1 MEYLEIIGIIFIKV
15 FNMKVELRNP
25 NIIMKLSRLGSFH
38 QSKLSF
44 LRSFLNEFKDW
55 EYNRDLFELDEKGYG
70 VAVYSFKKKD
80 RVYSLVCFANKIN
93 DNDRSDRVIA
103 TKWDAAFTL
112 YDGVPDKKDIKRL
125 KKEVPKQEV
134 GRLSYKELT
143 LSRANRSVRIFNHV
157 IDSLSNGVQ
166 PNEDLLKK
174 VGYLYRTTAVYG
186 SGKFGLADRFR
197 IKNREEIN
205 GPFRLEMML
214 VYLVRQFTFDQVNHI
229 SKHKNP
235 DNAVTLDKKICKNLG
250 IGNST
255 GLGMA
260 PFIVNHPTLLNNWIL
275 SREKALKKIREIK
288 KVKSADSKLF
298 KECVKNSI
306 KNITSWNT
314 ESEYQLGKIKLLLKD
329 VEKFLMFLENDFS
342 FNEDY
347 PFNRIYLWLEN
358 ETCEE
363 CTEYVVSIMME
374 PFNGIIDPLI
384 KEMSSDEEKHFNI
397 PTNRTVDELIKI
409 LETNYSN
416 IINIDFKKKENNKK
430 FWFISKNKEEP
441 RLADRFD
448 EQGAELEQP
457 LAIARDIKKLYQK
470 LKITEKNICI
480 ANFLINNSDLRHVV
494 RRAFIIEKFPY
505 SEIQDNTIS
514 EKIIPIDMLRLKLSF
529 FGALKFDPRSD
540 KWLRICMFQG
550 APLPK
555 ELKNFDD
562 QWVYKSQ

>member
-1 MEYLEIIGIIFIKV
+1 MNI
-15 FNMKVELRNP
+15 ELRDP
-25 NIIMKLSRLGSFH
+25 NIVMKLSRLGSFH

-55 EYNRDLFELDEKGYG
+55 DYKRDLFNLDKNGFG
-70 VAVYSFKKKD
+70 VAVYSFKKKE

-93 DNDRSDRVIA
+93 DDERSDRVIA

-112 YDGVPDKKDIKRL
+112 HDGEPDKDDIERL
-125 KKEVPKQEV
+125 KNEVPKQEV

-143 LSRANRSVRIFNHV
+143 LSRANKSLRVFDHV
-157 IDSLSNGVQ
+157 IESLSNGKQ
-166 PNEDLLKK
+166 PDLDLLEK

-214 VYLVRQFTFDQVNHI
+214 VYLVRQFTFDQVNHVA
-229 SKHKNP
+229 KNKNP
-235 DNAVTLDKKICKNLG
+235 DKAVSLDPKICKNLG

-275 SREKALKKIREIK
+275 CRETALKKIREIK
-288 KVKSADSKLF
+288 SIDVGEKNLF
-298 KECVKNSI
+298 KSCLKSSI

-314 ESEYQLGKIKLLLKD
+314 ESEFQQKKIKDLLRD
-329 VEKFLMFLENDFS
+329 IQKFLDFIENK
-342 FNEDY
+342 FNFEEDY
-347 PFNRIYLWLEN
+347 PFNRIYLWIEK

-363 CTEYVVSIMME
+363 CIEYVVSIMME
-374 PFNGIIDPLI
+374 PFGKIIEPLV
-384 KEMSSDEEKHFNI
+384 KQMSSDEDQYFNI
-397 PTNRTVDELIKI
+397 PTYRTINELRSII
-409 LETNYSN
+409 QDRYSN
-416 IINIDFKKKENNKK
+416 ILSINFKEKKNQKK
-430 FWFISKNKEEP
+430 FWFISRNKEEP
-441 RLADRFD
+441 RIADRFK
-448 EQGAELEQP
+448 EQGSDLEQP
-457 LAIARDIKKLYQK
+457 LAIARDIKKLYERLQLSK
-470 LKITEKNICI
+470 DDQTVDK
-480 ANFLINNSDLRHVV
+480 FLAENSDLRHVV
-494 RRAFIIEKFPY
+494 RRAFIVEKFPY

-514 EKIIPIDMLRLKLSF
+514 EDMVPIDMLRLKLSF

-550 APLPK
+550 APLPDD
-555 ELKNFDD
+555 LKNYDD
-562 QWVYKSQ
+562 HWVYKN

>member
-1 MEYLEIIGIIFIKV
+1 
-15 FNMKVELRNP
+15 MKVELRDP

-44 LRSFLNEFKDW
+44 LRSFLREFKDW
-55 EYNRDLFELDEKGYG
+55 DYKRDVFNLDNNGFG
-70 VAVYSFKKKD
+70 VAVYSFKKKE

-93 DNDRSDRVIA
+93 DDDRSDRVIA

-112 YDGVPDKKDIKRL
+112 YDGVPDIKDIERL
-125 KKEVPKQEV
+125 KNEVPKQEV

-143 LSRANRSVRIFNHV
+143 LSRANKSVRIFNHV
-157 IDSLSNGVQ
+157 VESLSNGSQ
-166 PNEDLLKK
+166 PNLELLEK

-214 VYLVRQFTFDQVNHI
+214 VYLVRQFTFDQVNHVAR
-229 SKHKNP
+229 SKNP
-235 DNAVTLDKKICKNLG
+235 KKAVKLDPKICKNLG

-275 SREKALKKIREIK
+275 CRETALKKIREIK
-288 KVKSADSKLF
+288 KVKTQDSELF
-298 KECVKNSI
+298 KICVRNSI

-314 ESEYQLGKIKLLLKD
+314 ESEYQLKKINHLLRDVRKFLD
-329 VEKFLMFLENDFS
+329 FVEKK
-342 FNEDY
+342 FNFEINY
-347 PFNRIYLWLEN
+347 PFNEIYLWLEK
-358 ETCEE
+358 EACEE
-363 CTEYVVSIMME
+363 CIEYIVSIMME
-374 PFNGIIDPLI
+374 PFGEITEPLI
-384 KEMSSDEEKHFNI
+384 KKMSSDEEKYFNI
-397 PTNRTVDELIKI
+397 PTNRTAGDLRSIIEEKYPNI
-409 LETNYSN
+409 LE
-416 IINIDFKKKENNKK
+416 IDFEKQENYKK

-441 RLADRFD
+441 RLADRFE
-448 EQGAELEQP
+448 EQKSELEQP
-457 LAIARDIKKLYQK
+457 LAIARDIKKLYNK
-470 LKITEKNICI
+470 LILTKKTLKIDK
-480 ANFLINNSDLRHVV
+480 FLVENSDLRHVI

-514 EKIIPIDMLRLKLSF
+514 ENIIPIDMLRLKLSF

-550 APLPK
+550 APLPN
-555 ELKNFDD
+555 ELSNYDE
-562 QWVYKSQ
+562 QWVYKSHS